1 MSSSEGKIARTESPK
16 KMTNPFIELVQ
27 NHERQWGQNNYSGRP
42 SLQKLL
48 ESPVVVFW
56 RTSKETPLVVT
67 VHESLDEV
75 GKQLARQIILGDKY
89 DRALYKV
96 FVNHKPM
103 RITSVKVEFAEDVSG
118 S

>member
-1 MSSSEGKIARTESPK
+1 MSESKEITVKAESLKKTSS
-16 KMTNPFIELVQ
+16 PFIEMVQ
-27 NHERQWGQNNYSGRP
+27 NHERQWGQTDYTGRP

-56 RTSKETPLVVT
+56 RTSKDTPLVVT

-96 FVNHKPM
+96 FVDHKPM
-103 RITSVKVEFAEDVSG
+103 RIASVNVEFAEDVS
-118 S
+118 SS